1 MELLQRN
8 LFLVTCIVLILDP
21 HADGGGGPSK
31 RSRKGES
38 LCSVSCVNRTADGC
52 VCACAY
58 VYVCVRVWLHSKHL
72 EKWIYISEFRDPN
85 YNLYCF
91 ALCKYTCDLSVV
103 DMVTEL
109 HNGRS
114 GFQIPLKTWD
124 FFLQNVHTG
133 SGGPPSLLFNGY
145 RGFSQI

>member
-38 LCSVSCVNRTADGC
+38 VCSASCVNRTADAR
-52 VCACAY
+52 VC
-58 VYVCVRVWLHSKHL
+58 VCVRARVTAQKSV
-72 EKWIYISEFRDPN
+72 EKWRYIYIYEFRDPD
-85 YNLYCF
+85 YSLYYF
-91 ALCKYTCDLSVV
+91 ALRKYTCDLSVV

-109 HNGRS
+109 RDGRS
-114 GFQIPLKTWD
+114 GFRIPIEAKDCL
-124 FFLQNVHTG
+124 FFKMSTLVL
-133 SGGPPSLLFNGY
+133 GGPPNLPFGGY
-145 RGFSQI
+145 RGFSRR